1 MWASLPFTRISQEL
15 CLSPVAMGMFG
26 MKAPR
31 KTVGERKELNYFE
44 SWCKT
49 QVLPPNR
56 QTMSISNSKL
66 LDKTSL
72 RQGIEPKLCDLQ
84 AELQEKTWGMAS
96 LPGRNRESIGL
107 TWLKRNS
114 TNHQLQCSFTATFE
128 VEKNFSDFFC
138 LYSYSVG
145 KEAMNPNDV

>member
-1 MWASLPFTRISQEL
+1 MWASLPSTRISQEL

-31 KTVGERKELNYFE
+31 KTAGESKELNYFE

-49 QVLPPNR
+49 QVLSPNR
-56 QTMSISNSKL
+56 QTISISDSKL

-72 RQGIEPKLCDLQ
+72 RQGIELKRQICKK
-84 AELQEKTWGMAS
+84 KTWGMAS

-128 VEKNFSDFFC
+128 VKKNISDLC